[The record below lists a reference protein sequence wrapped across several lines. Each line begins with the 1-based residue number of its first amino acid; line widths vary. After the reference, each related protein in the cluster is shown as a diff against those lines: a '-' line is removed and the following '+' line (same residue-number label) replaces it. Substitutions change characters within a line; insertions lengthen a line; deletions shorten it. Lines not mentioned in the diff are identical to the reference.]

1 MFQRG
6 CLFSFCQRIYI
17 PVLLVVLLKNSV
29 PYACMV
35 LESCRVKGLCS
46 ATVTLDKDKLRA
58 CGLQGPFFEALFLL
72 MWDRIVYE
80 QPLRRGIWSCFWFT
94 C

>member
-1 MFQRG
+1 M
-6 CLFSFCQRIYI
+6 
-17 PVLLVVLLKNSV
+17 LLKNSV

-58 CGLQGPFFEALFLL
+58 CGLQGLVFLRPCL
-72 MWDRIVYE
+72 YRC
-80 QPLRRGIWSCFWFT
+80 GIG
-94 C
+94 

>member
-1 MFQRG
+1 M
-6 CLFSFCQRIYI
+6 
-17 PVLLVVLLKNSV
+17 LLKNSV

-58 CGLQGPFFEALFLL
+58 CGLQGPFFFEALFLL
-72 MWDRIVYE
+72 MWDRIIYE
-80 QPLRRGIWSCFWFT
+80 QPPKAWDLELFLVYVLIG
-94 C
+94 